1 MTAWG
6 ATVTVPTTDNTFASF
21 PASAPPPLVLVAND
35 QEWSART
42 LESVLGQAGFAVV
55 RAYTGRQA
63 VDVARRTQPDAV
75 ILDVGMPDIGGI
87 EVCQQLRAEVGL
99 SQSTPIVITTAGPAS
114 RALRL
119 DALRAGA
126 WELLGEPID
135 SEALLLKMRAFVQSK
150 REIDRVRD
158 AAVIDPVTGLYN
170 VRGLARRAK
179 EIGADAARRHA
190 ALACVVVAPGGDI
203 PDSALSDQEDI
214 ARVVAC
220 LGEVCRET
228 TRTSDAVGHLGHFE
242 FAIIAPASDM
252 AGALRI
258 VERLQEAVDVRP
270 LMLAGEFRKLK
281 VRAGYS
287 AVADFAE
294 STVDAVELML
304 RAATALRHARP
315 AEGKELTVAAFD
327 DVAVRAVK

>member
-1 MTAWG
+1 M
-6 ATVTVPTTDNTFASF
+6 PFDNT
-21 PASAPPPLVLVAND
+21 PASASSSPPPPLVLVAND

-63 VDVARRTQPDAV
+63 LDIARRTQPDAV
-75 ILDVGMPDIGGI
+75 ILDVGMPDVGGI
-87 EVCQQLRAEVGL
+87 ELCQLLRSDVGL
-99 SQSTPIVITTAGPAS
+99 SQSTPIVMTTAGPAS

-135 SEALLLKMRAFVQSK
+135 SEALLLKMGAFVQSK

-158 AAVIDPVTGLYN
+158 TAVIDPTTGLYN

-190 ALACVVVAPGGDI
+190 ALACVVVAPTSDI
-203 PDSALSDQEDI
+203 PESALAEHEDI
-214 ARVVAC
+214 ARIVAY
-220 LGEVCRET
+220 LSEICRDT
-228 TRTSDAVGHLGHFE
+228 TRTSDAVGHLGQLE

-252 AGALRI
+252 AGALKI
-258 VERLQEAVDVRP
+258 VERVQEAVDARP
-270 LMLAGEFRKLK
+270 LMLAGEFRQLR

-287 AVADFAE
+287 AVTDFAE

-304 RAATALRHARP
+304 RAATALRHTRV
-315 AEGKELTVAAFD
+315 AEGRELTVATFD
-327 DVAVRAVK
+327 DVAVRTVK

>member
-1 MTAWG
+1 MRKAM
-6 ATVTVPTTDNTFASF
+6 DIS
-21 PASAPPPLVLVAND
+21 PASAHPTPPPPLVLVAND

-55 RAYTGRQA
+55 RAYTGRQT

-87 EVCQQLRAEVGL
+87 EVCHLLRSEVGL
-99 SQSTPIVITTAGPAS
+99 SQSTPIVMTTAGPAS

-119 DALRAGA
+119 EALRAGA

-135 SEALLLKMRAFVQSK
+135 SEALLLKMGAYVQSK

-158 AAVIDPVTGLYN
+158 SAVIDPATGLYN

-179 EIGADAARRHA
+179 EIGADAARRHS
-190 ALACVVVAPGGDI
+190 ALACVVVSPAGDV
-203 PDSALSDQEDI
+203 PESALSNPEDVSRI
-214 ARVVAC
+214 VSY
-220 LGEVCRET
+220 LGEVCRES
-228 TRTSDAVGHLGHFE
+228 TRTSDAVGHLGHLE

-258 VERLQEAVDVRP
+258 VERIQESIDARP
-270 LMLAGEFRKLK
+270 LMFAGEFRQLK

-287 AVADFAE
+287 AVSDFAD

-315 AEGKELTVAAFD
+315 AEGKELTVAAFE
-327 DVAVRAVK
+327 DVGVRTVK

>member
-1 MTAWG
+1 MRKAI
-6 ATVTVPTTDNTFASF
+6 DNSL
-21 PASAPPPLVLVAND
+21 ASANTTPPPPLVLVAND

-75 ILDVGMPDIGGI
+75 ILDVGMPDISGI
-87 EVCQQLRAEVGL
+87 EVVQLLRSEIGL
-99 SQSTPIVITTAGPAS
+99 SQSTPIVMTTAGPAS

-119 DALRAGA
+119 EALRAGA

-135 SEALLLKMRAFVQSK
+135 SEALLLKMGAYVQSK
-150 REIDRVRD
+150 REIDHVR
-158 AAVIDPVTGLYN
+158 ASAVIDPATGLYN

-179 EIGADAARRHA
+179 EIGADAARRHS
-190 ALACVVVAPGGDI
+190 ALACVVVSPAGDV
-203 PDSALSDQEDI
+203 PESALSNPEDVSRI
-214 ARVVAC
+214 VSY
-220 LGEVCRET
+220 LGEVCRES
-228 TRTSDAVGHLGHFE
+228 TRTSDAVGHLGHLE

-258 VERLQEAVDVRP
+258 VERLQESIDARP
-270 LMLAGEFRKLK
+270 LMFAGEFRQLK

-287 AVADFAE
+287 AVSDFAD

-327 DVAVRAVK
+327 DVGVRTVK

>member
-1 MTAWG
+1 MA
-6 ATVTVPTTDNTFASF
+6 TDNPT
-21 PASAPPPLVLVAND
+21 ASAGSPTPPPPLVLVAND

-87 EVCQQLRAEVGL
+87 EVCHLLRTDVGL
-99 SQSTPIVITTAGPAS
+99 SQSTPIVMTTAGPAS
-114 RALRL
+114 RSLRL

-135 SEALLLKMRAFVQSK
+135 SEALLLKMAAFVQSK

-158 AAVIDPVTGLYN
+158 NAVVDHATGLYN

-179 EIGADAARRHA
+179 EIGADAARRHT
-190 ALACVVVAPGGDI
+190 ALACVVIAPAADV
-203 PDSALSDQEDI
+203 PDDALSSREDV
-214 ARVVAC
+214 ARVVAY
-220 LGEVCRET
+220 LSDICRET
-228 TRTSDAVGHLGHFE
+228 TRTSDAVGHLGQFE

-258 VERLQEAVDVRP
+258 VERVQEAVDARP
-270 LMLAGEFRKLK
+270 LMLAGEFRQLK

-287 AVADFAE
+287 AVSDFAE

-315 AEGKELTVAAFD
+315 AEGTEVAVAAFD
-327 DVAVRAVK
+327 DVAVRQIRG

>member
-1 MTAWG
+1 M
-6 ATVTVPTTDNTFASF
+6 PFDNT
-21 PASAPPPLVLVAND
+21 PASASPTPPPPLVLVAND

-63 VDVARRTQPDAV
+63 VDIARRTQPDAV

-87 EVCQQLRAEVGL
+87 EVCQLLRNDVGL
-99 SQSTPIVITTAGPAS
+99 SQSTPIVMTTAGPAS

-135 SEALLLKMRAFVQSK
+135 SEALLLKMGAFVQSK

-158 AAVIDPVTGLYN
+158 TAVIDPATGLYN

-190 ALACVVVAPGGDI
+190 ALACVVVAPTSDV
-203 PDSALSDQEDI
+203 PESALAEHEDV
-214 ARVVAC
+214 ARVVAY
-220 LGEVCRET
+220 LSEICRET
-228 TRTSDAVGHLGHFE
+228 TRTSDAVGHLGQLE

-258 VERLQEAVDVRP
+258 VERVQEAVDARP
-270 LMLAGEFRKLK
+270 LMLAGEFRQLR

-304 RAATALRHARP
+304 RAATALRHTRV
-315 AEGKELTVAAFD
+315 AEGRELTVATFD
-327 DVAVRAVK
+327 DVAVRTVK

>member
-1 MTAWG
+1 M
-6 ATVTVPTTDNTFASF
+6 
-21 PASAPPPLVLVAND
+21 LVAND

-55 RAYTGRQA
+55 RAYTGRQT
-63 VDVARRTQPDAV
+63 VDVAKRTQPDAV
-75 ILDVGMPDIGGI
+75 ILDVGLPDIGGI
-87 EVCQQLRAEVGL
+87 EVCQLLRGEVGL
-99 SQSTPIVITTAGPAS
+99 SQSTPIVMTTAGPAS

-119 DALRAGA
+119 EALRAGA

-135 SEALLLKMRAFVQSK
+135 SEALLLKMAAFVQSK

-158 AAVIDPVTGLYN
+158 IAVIDPVTGLYN

-179 EIGADAARRHA
+179 EIGSDAARRHA
-190 ALACVVVAPGGDI
+190 ALACVVIAPATEI
-203 PDSALSDQEDI
+203 PEEALSDREEI
-214 ARVVAC
+214 NRVVGY
-220 LGEVCRET
+220 LSDICRDT
-228 TRTSDAVGHLGHFE
+228 TRTSDAVGHLGQLE
-242 FAIIAPASDM
+242 FAIIAPASDVK
-252 AGALRI
+252 GALRI
-258 VERLQEAVDVRP
+258 VERVQEAVESRP
-270 LMLAGEFRKLK
+270 LLVGGEIRQLK

-287 AVADFAE
+287 AVSDFAE

-327 DVAVRAVK
+327 DFAVKTVK

>member
-1 MTAWG
+1 MRMAM
-6 ATVTVPTTDNTFASF
+6 DNTPAGAS
-21 PASAPPPLVLVAND
+21 PPPPPPLVLVAND

-87 EVCQQLRAEVGL
+87 EVCQMLRNEVGL
-99 SQSTPIVITTAGPAS
+99 SQSTPIVMTTAGPAS

-135 SEALLLKMRAFVQSK
+135 SEALLLKMAAFVQSK

-158 AAVIDPVTGLYN
+158 TAVIDPVTGLYN

-179 EIGADAARRHA
+179 EIGADAARRHS
-190 ALACVVVAPGGDI
+190 ALACVVVAPASEI
-203 PDSALSDQEDI
+203 PESALSDHEDVSRI
-214 ARVVAC
+214 VSY
-220 LGEVCRET
+220 LSEVCRET
-228 TRTSDAVGHLGHFE
+228 ARTSDAVGHLGQLE

-258 VERLQEAVDVRP
+258 VERLQEAVDARP
-270 LMLAGEFRKLK
+270 LMLAGEFRQLR

-287 AVADFAE
+287 AVSDFAE

-327 DVAVRAVK
+327 DVAVRTVK

>member
-1 MTAWG
+1 
-6 ATVTVPTTDNTFASF
+6 
-21 PASAPPPLVLVAND
+21 
-35 QEWSART
+35 
-42 LESVLGQAGFAVV
+42 
-55 RAYTGRQA
+55 
-63 VDVARRTQPDAV
+63 VARRTQPDAV

-87 EVCQQLRAEVGL
+87 EVCQLLRSDVGL
-99 SQSTPIVITTAGPAS
+99 SQSTPIVMTTAGPAS

-135 SEALLLKMRAFVQSK
+135 SEALLLKMHAFVQSK

-158 AAVIDPVTGLYN
+158 TAVIDPITGLYN

-179 EIGADAARRHA
+179 EIGADVARRHA
-190 ALACVVVAPGGDI
+190 ALACVVVAPAGDV
-203 PDSALSDQEDI
+203 PESVLSDHEDV
-214 ARVVAC
+214 ARIVSY
-220 LGEVCRET
+220 LSEVCRES
-228 TRTSDAVGHLGHFE
+228 TRTSDAVGHLGQLE
-242 FAIIAPASDM
+242 FAIIAPTSDM

-258 VERLQEAVDVRP
+258 VERIQEAVDARP
-270 LMLAGEFRKLK
+270 LMIAGEFRQLR

-287 AVADFAE
+287 AVSDFAE

-327 DVAVRAVK
+327 DVAVRTVK

>member
-1 MTAWG
+1 M
-6 ATVTVPTTDNTFASF
+6 
-21 PASAPPPLVLVAND
+21 LVAND

-87 EVCQQLRAEVGL
+87 EVCQLLRSEVGL

-114 RALRL
+114 RSLRL
-119 DALRAGA
+119 EALRAGA

-135 SEALLLKMRAFVQSK
+135 SEALLLKMHAFVQSK

-158 AAVIDPVTGLYN
+158 AAVIDPATGLYN

-190 ALACVVVAPGGDI
+190 ALACVVVAPSGEL

-214 ARVVAC
+214 ARVVSC

-258 VERLQEAVDVRP
+258 VERLQEALDVRP

>member
-1 MTAWG
+1 M
-6 ATVTVPTTDNTFASF
+6 DIS
-21 PASAPPPLVLVAND
+21 PASAHPTPPPPLVLVAND

-55 RAYTGRQA
+55 RAYTGRQT

-87 EVCQQLRAEVGL
+87 EVCQLLRSEVGL
-99 SQSTPIVITTAGPAS
+99 SQSTPIVMTTSGPAS

-119 DALRAGA
+119 EALRAGA

-135 SEALLLKMRAFVQSK
+135 SEALLLKMGAYVQSK

-158 AAVIDPVTGLYN
+158 SAVIDPATGLYN

-179 EIGADAARRHA
+179 EIGADAARRHS
-190 ALACVVVAPGGDI
+190 ALACVVVSPAGDV
-203 PDSALSDQEDI
+203 PESALSNPEDVSRI
-214 ARVVAC
+214 VSY
-220 LGEVCRET
+220 LGEVCRES
-228 TRTSDAVGHLGHFE
+228 TRTSDAVGHLGHLE

-258 VERLQEAVDVRP
+258 VERLQESIDARP
-270 LMLAGEFRKLK
+270 LMFAGEFRQLK

-287 AVADFAE
+287 AVSDFAD

-327 DVAVRAVK
+327 DVGVRTVK

>member
-1 MTAWG
+1 MTI
-6 ATVTVPTTDNTFASF
+6 DSSL
-21 PASAPPPLVLVAND
+21 ASAGTPAPPPPLVLVAND

-63 VDVARRTQPDAV
+63 VDVARRTHPDAV
-75 ILDVGMPDIGGI
+75 ILDIGMPDIGGI
-87 EVCQQLRAEVGL
+87 EVCQLLRSEVGL
-99 SQSTPIVITTAGPAS
+99 SQSTPIVMTTSGPAS

-126 WELLGEPID
+126 WELLSEPID
-135 SEALLLKMRAFVQSK
+135 SEALLLKMGAFVQSK

-158 AAVIDPVTGLYN
+158 SAVIDPVTGLYN

-190 ALACVVVAPGGDI
+190 ALACVVVSPSNEI
-203 PDSALSDQEDI
+203 PESTLTDHENVS
-214 ARVVAC
+214 RVVAY
-220 LGEVCRET
+220 LSEICREA
-228 TRTSDAVGHLGHFE
+228 TRTSDAVGHLGHLE

-258 VERLQEAVDVRP
+258 VERIQAAVNTRP
-270 LMLAGEFRKLK
+270 LMIAGEYRQLR

-294 STVDAVELML
+294 ATVDAVEMML
-304 RAATALRHARP
+304 RAATALKHARP
-315 AEGKELTVAAFD
+315 AEGKELTVAAFE
-327 DVAVRAVK
+327 DVAVRTVK

>member
-1 MTAWG
+1 MRQG
-6 ATVTVPTTDNTFASF
+6 MDTTPGSGST
-21 PASAPPPLVLVAND
+21 PPPPLVLVAND

-55 RAYTGRQA
+55 RAYTGRQT
-63 VDVARRTQPDAV
+63 VDVAKRTQPDAV

-87 EVCQQLRAEVGL
+87 ELCQLLRNDVGL
-99 SQSTPIVITTAGPAS
+99 SQSTPIVMTTAGPAS

-119 DALRAGA
+119 EALRAGA

-135 SEALLLKMRAFVQSK
+135 SEALLLKMGAYVQSK

-158 AAVIDPVTGLYN
+158 SAVIDPATGLYN

-179 EIGADAARRHA
+179 EIGADAARRHS
-190 ALACVVVAPGGDI
+190 ALACVVVSPANDVPE
-203 PDSALSDQEDI
+203 STLSNPEDV
-214 ARVVAC
+214 ARIVSY
-220 LGEVCRET
+220 LGEVCRDS
-228 TRTSDAVGHLGHFE
+228 TRTSDAVGHLGHLE

-258 VERLQEAVDVRP
+258 VERIQESIDARP
-270 LMLAGEFRKLK
+270 LMFAGEFRQLK

-287 AVADFAE
+287 AVSDFAD

-327 DVAVRAVK
+327 DVAVRTVK

>member
-1 MTAWG
+1 M
-6 ATVTVPTTDNTFASF
+6 ATESSSASGGT
-21 PASAPPPLVLVAND
+21 PSPPPPLVLVAND

-87 EVCQQLRAEVGL
+87 EVCQMLRSEIGL
-99 SQSTPIVITTAGPAS
+99 SQSTPIVMTTAGPAS

-135 SEALLLKMRAFVQSK
+135 GEALLLKMGAFVQSK

-158 AAVIDPVTGLYN
+158 SAVIDPVSGLYN

-190 ALACVVVAPGGDI
+190 ALACVVVAPSSEI
-203 PDSALSDQEDI
+203 PESALTDSEDVTRIVSYLSDI
-214 ARVVAC
+214 
-220 LGEVCRET
+220 CRET
-228 TRTSDAVGHLGHFE
+228 TRTSDAVGHLGHLE

-258 VERLQEAVDVRP
+258 VERLQEAVDARP
-270 LMLAGEFRKLK
+270 LMLAGEFRQLR

-287 AVADFAE
+287 AVTDFAE

-327 DVAVRAVK
+327 DVAVRTVK

>member
-1 MTAWG
+1 MAKESSS
-6 ATVTVPTTDNTFASF
+6 ASGGT
-21 PASAPPPLVLVAND
+21 PSPPPPLVLVAND

-87 EVCQQLRAEVGL
+87 EVCQMLRSEVGL
-99 SQSTPIVITTAGPAS
+99 SQSTPIVMTTAGPAS

-135 SEALLLKMRAFVQSK
+135 GEALLLKMGAFVQSK

-158 AAVIDPVTGLYN
+158 SAVIDPVTGLYN

-190 ALACVVVAPGGDI
+190 ALACVVVAPSSEM
-203 PDSALSDQEDI
+203 PESALADGEDVTRIVSYLSDI
-214 ARVVAC
+214 
-220 LGEVCRET
+220 CRET
-228 TRTSDAVGHLGHFE
+228 TRTSDAVGHLGHLE

-258 VERLQEAVDVRP
+258 VERLQEAVDARP
-270 LMLAGEFRKLK
+270 LMLAGEFRQLR

-287 AVADFAE
+287 AVTDFAE

-327 DVAVRAVK
+327 DVAVRTVK

>member
-1 MTAWG
+1 MSIDT
-6 ATVTVPTTDNTFASF
+6 S
-21 PASAPPPLVLVAND
+21 PASAGSASPSPAPPLVLVAND

-87 EVCQQLRAEVGL
+87 EVCQLLRSDVGL
-99 SQSTPIVITTAGPAS
+99 SQSTPIVMTTAGPAS

-135 SEALLLKMRAFVQSK
+135 SEALLLKMGAFVQSK

-158 AAVIDPVTGLYN
+158 AAVIDPITGLYN

-190 ALACVVVAPGGDI
+190 ALACVVVAPTSEV
-203 PDSALSDQEDI
+203 PESALSDPEDV
-214 ARVVAC
+214 ARVVSY
-220 LGEVCRET
+220 LSEICRET
-228 TRTSDAVGHLGHFE
+228 TRTSDAVGHLGHLE
-242 FAIIAPASDM
+242 FAIIAPASDVT
-252 AGALRI
+252 GALRI
-258 VERLQEAVDVRP
+258 VERLQEAVDARP
-270 LMLAGEFRKLK
+270 LMFAGEFHQLK

-287 AVADFAE
+287 AVSDFAE

-327 DVAVRAVK
+327 DVAVRTVK

>member
-1 MTAWG
+1 M
-6 ATVTVPTTDNTFASF
+6 PLDNT
-21 PASAPPPLVLVAND
+21 PASASPTPPPPLVLVAND

-63 VDVARRTQPDAV
+63 VDIARRTQPDAV

-87 EVCQQLRAEVGL
+87 EVCQMLRSDVGL
-99 SQSTPIVITTAGPAS
+99 SQSTPIVMTTAGPAS

-135 SEALLLKMRAFVQSK
+135 SEALLLKMGAFVQSK
-150 REIDRVRD
+150 REIDQVRD
-158 AAVIDPVTGLYN
+158 TAVIDPATGLYN

-190 ALACVVVAPGGDI
+190 ALACVVVAPTSEV
-203 PDSALSDQEDI
+203 PESALSDHEDLS
-214 ARVVAC
+214 RMVAY
-220 LGEVCRET
+220 LSEICRET
-228 TRTSDAVGHLGHFE
+228 TRTSDAVGHLGQLE

-252 AGALRI
+252 AGALKI
-258 VERLQEAVDVRP
+258 VERVQEAVDARP
-270 LMLAGEFRKLK
+270 LMLAGEFRQLR

-287 AVADFAE
+287 AVSDFAE

-304 RAATALRHARP
+304 RAATALRHTRP
-315 AEGKELTVAAFD
+315 SEGKELTVATFD
-327 DVAVRAVK
+327 DVAVRTVK

>member
-1 MTAWG
+1 MTDTPVMAH
-6 ATVTVPTTDNTFASF
+6 TT
-21 PASAPPPLVLVAND
+21 PPPPLVLVAND

-87 EVCQQLRAEVGL
+87 EVCQLLRSEVGL
-99 SQSTPIVITTAGPAS
+99 SQSTPIVMTTAGPAS

-119 DALRAGA
+119 EALRAGA

-135 SEALLLKMRAFVQSK
+135 SEALLLKMGAYVQSK

-158 AAVIDPVTGLYN
+158 TAVIDPATGLYN

-190 ALACVVVAPGGDI
+190 ALACVVVSPAGDV
-203 PDSALSDQEDI
+203 PESALSDPEDV
-214 ARVVAC
+214 ARIVAY
-220 LGEVCRET
+220 LSEVCRES
-228 TRTSDAVGHLGHFE
+228 TRTSDAVGHLGHLE

-258 VERLQEAVDVRP
+258 VERIQESIDARP
-270 LMLAGEFRKLK
+270 LMFAGEFRQLK

-287 AVADFAE
+287 AVSDFAD

-327 DVAVRAVK
+327 DVGVRTVK

>member
-1 MTAWG
+1 MAF
-6 ATVTVPTTDNTFASF
+6 DNSPAQAAS
-21 PASAPPPLVLVAND
+21 PSPPPPLVLVAND

-55 RAYTGRQA
+55 RAYTGKQA

-87 EVCQQLRAEVGL
+87 EVCHRLRTDVGL
-99 SQSTPIVITTAGPAS
+99 SQSTPIVMTTAGPAS

-119 DALRAGA
+119 EALRAGA

-135 SEALLLKMRAFVQSK
+135 SEALLLKMHAFVQSK

-158 AAVIDPVTGLYN
+158 SAVIDPVTGLYN

-190 ALACVVVAPGGDI
+190 ALACVVVAPSTEV
-203 PDSALSDQEDI
+203 PESALSDHEDI
-214 ARVVAC
+214 ARVVAY
-220 LGEVCRET
+220 LSEVCRET
-228 TRTSDAVGHLGHFE
+228 TRTSDAVGHLGHLE

-258 VERLQEAVDVRP
+258 VERLQEAIDARP
-270 LMLAGEFRKLK
+270 LMFAGEFRQLK

-287 AVADFAE
+287 AVSDFAD

-315 AEGKELTVAAFD
+315 GGGNELTVAAFD
-327 DVAVRAVK
+327 DVALRMVK

>member
-1 MTAWG
+1 MAFDNSPAQG
-6 ATVTVPTTDNTFASF
+6 ASP
-21 PASAPPPLVLVAND
+21 PPPPPLVLVAND

-87 EVCQQLRAEVGL
+87 EVCQLLRTEVGL
-99 SQSTPIVITTAGPAS
+99 SQSTPIVMTTAGPAS

-119 DALRAGA
+119 EALRAGA

-135 SEALLLKMRAFVQSK
+135 SEALLLKMHAFVQSK

-158 AAVIDPVTGLYN
+158 SAVIDPVTGLYN

-190 ALACVVVAPGGDI
+190 ALACVVVAPSTEV
-203 PDSALSDQEDI
+203 PESALSDHEDI
-214 ARVVAC
+214 ARVVAY
-220 LGEVCRET
+220 LSEVCRET
-228 TRTSDAVGHLGHFE
+228 TRTSDAVGHLGHLE

-258 VERLQEAVDVRP
+258 VERLQEAIDARP
-270 LMLAGEFRKLK
+270 LMFAGEFRQLK

-287 AVADFAE
+287 AVSDFAD

-315 AEGKELTVAAFD
+315 GEGKELTVAAFD
-327 DVAVRAVK
+327 DVALRMVK